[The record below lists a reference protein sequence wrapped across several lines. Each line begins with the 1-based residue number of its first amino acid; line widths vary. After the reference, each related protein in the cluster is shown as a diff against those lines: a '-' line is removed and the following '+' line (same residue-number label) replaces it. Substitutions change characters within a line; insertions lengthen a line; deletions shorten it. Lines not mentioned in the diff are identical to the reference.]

1 MARQRQGALP
11 RRRWWS
17 SQGTN
22 NKSAASNILTGMYR
36 TLLGCVL
43 AGLLCAFGVA
53 ADSPL
58 LPNQFGPWQAEAPAK
73 TLRGQELGS
82 GWAKWPNGERV
93 LAEAG
98 VSKIEQRA
106 YKSGADEITVRAFV
120 LRDPSSAYELYT
132 FLLAPGMKD
141 LGLGTDSAGGEH
153 QARFQV
159 GNIVVQAEIPGT
171 AKAEVLSGLLT
182 GLQAKADSSPL
193 PPVKSY
199 LPSNGRKFGSEKYAL
214 GAEGFR
220 AAMGSLGQDASQAL
234 TDAVG
239 FQNGAEAMLAEY
251 RGELRNGVLVLLDY
265 PTPQLAEQH
274 LHHLEQALPE
284 SMKRA
289 GATVERKG
297 SLLSVVFAASAKEA
311 KAIRDDVNYETQVT
325 WNERGQKA
333 TDPPL
338 VLMMYKIFLF
348 TGLFLGAATGVGI
361 AFGGFRLIVKRMF
374 PGKVF
379 DRPQDIE
386 VLQLGL
392 SGKKIDPTDMY

>member
-1 MARQRQGALP
+1 
-11 RRRWWS
+11 
-17 SQGTN
+17 
-22 NKSAASNILTGMYR
+22 MYR

-43 AGLLCAFGVA
+43 AGVLCAFGVA
-53 ADSPL
+53 ADAPL

-73 TLRGQELGS
+73 TLRAQELS
-82 GWAKWPNGERV
+82 AGWAKWPNGERV

-106 YKSGADEITVRAFV
+106 YKNGADEITLRAFV
-120 LRDPSSAYELYT
+120 LRDPSSAFELYT
-132 FLLAPGMKD
+132 FLLAPGLKD
-141 LGLGTDSAGGEH
+141 SGLGGDSAGSDH
-153 QARFQV
+153 DARFQV
-159 GNIVVQAEIPGT
+159 GNIVVQAEISPK
-171 AKAEVLSGLLT
+171 AKVDGLKELLAD
-182 GLQAKADSSPL
+182 LQAKSDQTPL
-193 PPVKSY
+193 PPVKNY
-199 LPSNGRKFGSEKYAL
+199 LPERGRTFGSEKYAL
-214 GAEGFR
+214 GPEGFR
-220 AAMGSLGQDASQAL
+220 AAMSSLGQEVSKDL

-239 FQNGAEAMLAEY
+239 FQNGAEAMLADY
-251 RGELRNGVLVLLDY
+251 RGELRRGVLVLLDY

-284 SMKRA
+284 AMKRA

-297 SLLSVVFAASAKEA
+297 SLLSVVFAGSAKEA

-325 WNERGQKA
+325 WNERGQQA
-333 TDPPL
+333 TDPPI
-338 VLMMYKIFLF
+338 VVMMYKIFLF
-348 TGLFLGAATGVGI
+348 TGLFLGVATGVGI